1 MIVMCGGMSRASFG
15 SKRVWISPI
24 RPASDGWSGAT
35 TYIPVPGRHRRG
47 GVAGGPPGFPFTVC
61 SVPWADNIDIRTGG
75 PPLSLR
81 VMAVGGIIHRVTTI
95 LDASAA
101 VRRANELSTVAL
113 GHLPSPIEDAHRLR
127 AALGTSARIIVK
139 RDDAIP
145 FGFGGNKV
153 RKLSVVAAQALAEG
167 ADTLITVGGVQSNHA
182 RATAATAAKLGLRC
196 HLIANGSRPDRLT
209 ANALLDALLGAE
221 IEYVASRADRVPAMR
236 RAADRIR
243 AAGGNPFEVPL
254 GASTPTG
261 AIGFVRAVG
270 EMLEQG
276 VRPDVIVHATSSG
289 GTQAGLVAGCA
300 LHGLSTRIIAVS
312 ADGPAADVERQ
323 VRSIIDGMKGPLGS
337 VLEDVA
343 RDARIE
349 VDDTFVGGG
358 YGVPTPASVEAQQLA
373 ARTEALFVDHT
384 YTAKAL
390 AALIHYVR
398 DGRIP
403 GDATVLFWH
412 TGGQVGLF
420 A

>member
-1 MIVMCGGMSRASFG
+1 M
-15 SKRVWISPI
+15 
-24 RPASDGWSGAT
+24 
-35 TYIPVPGRHRRG
+35 
-47 GVAGGPPGFPFTVC
+47 
-61 SVPWADNIDIRTGG
+61 N
-75 PPLSLR
+75 
-81 VMAVGGIIHRVTTI
+81 TTI
-95 LDASAA
+95 DASAA
-101 VRRANELSTVAL
+101 VRRASEFPSLAL
-113 GHLPSPIEDAHRLR
+113 GELPSPVEEAHRLR
-127 AALGTSARIIVK
+127 AALGAGARIFVK

-153 RKLSVVAAQALAEG
+153 RKLSVVVAQAIADG

-196 HLIANGSRPDRLT
+196 HLIANGERPDKLT
-209 ANALLDALLGAE
+209 GNALLDSLLGAE
-221 IEYVASRADRVPAMR
+221 VEYVAARTDRVPTMR
-236 RAADRIR
+236 RVAERIR
-243 AAGGNPFEVPL
+243 GAGGHPVEVPL

-300 LHGLSTRIIAVS
+300 LHGLSTRVIGVS
-312 ADGPAADVERQ
+312 ADDPAADVEHQ
-323 VRSIIDGMKGPLGS
+323 VRSIIDGMKTPLGP
-337 VLEDVA
+337 VLEEVA

-358 YGVPTPASVEAQQLA
+358 YGVPTPASTEAQQLA

-390 AALIHYVR
+390 AGLIQYVR
-398 DGRIP
+398 DGRIST
-403 GDATVLFWH
+403 DATVLFWH